1 MGRFSG
7 AASPVG
13 GLLYDPARL
22 QREADRRNAA
32 ALRAGLTDA
41 FCRCGHLAEFTW
53 VGDDGREV
61 WRCHECIPTLGRA
74 SLIETVRARAPRGF
88 SEAVKQATRANQLST
103 SEFVRRAR
111 DRPADRKSQSIGRL
125 KWPIIHPPLR
135 LAFPIAGL
143 VELRDTLNKLTSI
156 PRAHFVPA
164 AVAPKRGPR
173 FGPVPRLDRL

>member
-1 MGRFSG
+1 MTPLACSVK
-7 AASPVG
+7 PI
-13 GLLYDPARL
+13 D
-22 QREADRRNAA
+22 ERRRV
-32 ALRAGLTDA
+32 RAGLSDA

-88 SEAVKQATRANQLST
+88 RKPQATDASESASRRASSCVALAIDQPTAKANQSGGAEWST
-103 SEFVRRAR
+103 
-111 DRPADRKSQSIGRL
+111 
-125 KWPIIHPPLR
+125 IHPPLR

-164 AVAPKRGPR
+164 ADAPKRGPR